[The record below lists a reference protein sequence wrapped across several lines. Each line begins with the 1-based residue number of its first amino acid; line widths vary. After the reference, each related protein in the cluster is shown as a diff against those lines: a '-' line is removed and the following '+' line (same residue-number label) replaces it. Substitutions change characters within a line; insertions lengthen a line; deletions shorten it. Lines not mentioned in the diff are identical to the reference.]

1 MCVSKVS
8 YLKFAMAVF
17 ILYSPTYVGR
27 LNAFIKKIDIDLLY
41 SAL

>member
-8 YLKFAMAVF
+8 YLKFAIF